1 MNADKKEKGFLPS
14 NNKLVKVHRGLQR
27 DKDMSGFTANHLP
40 PNAALPSR
48 TAPPVYNTNPRP
60 VGQSRGYNGFIP
72 IQNSYVP
79 LQNTFLQP
87 NPMMA
92 LHSMHFVPMGHQN
105 IQPLPQNIET
115 RSHIPGQTNFV
126 PEVMLPNGMKMCPVG
141 LLNGELLYK
150 VTAPSNFTPPLPPT
164 VPKTKKKFKKVDEP
178 YTEQTYVKKP
188 LNAFMLF
195 SKEHRQAV
203 KERSTSMNIAVI
215 NETLGK
221 MWHLLPEEEKAKYY
235 VLAEKEKRLHSQQ
248 HPDWSCRHNYGKKR
262 YNKRIRDLTTG
273 SVQELTSEL
282 QDENGHVESEGEDS
296 PASLTVD
303 SPAEHLSIELT
314 QTPKMQE

>member
-1 MNADKKEKGFLPS
+1 
-14 NNKLVKVHRGLQR
+14 
-27 DKDMSGFTANHLP
+27 MSGFASNRLP

-48 TAPPVYNTNPRP
+48 AVTPVYNTNPRP
-60 VGQSRGYNGFIP
+60 LGPGRGYNGFIP
-72 IQNSYVP
+72 IQNSYVS
-79 LQNTFLQP
+79 LQNSFMQP
-87 NPMMA
+87 NPMITPPN
-92 LHSMHFVPMGHQN
+92 MHFVPMSHQN

-115 RSHIPGQTNFV
+115 RPHIPGQTNFV

-150 VTAPSNFTPPLPPT
+150 VTAANFTAPLPPT
-164 VPKTKKKFKKVDEP
+164 VTKPKKKPRKGDDQ
-178 YTEQTYVKKP
+178 YAEQTYVKKP

-203 KERSTSMNIAVI
+203 KERSASMNIAVI

-221 MWHLLPEEEKAKYY
+221 MWHLLPEEEKAKFYE
-235 VLAEKEKRLHSQQ
+235 LAEKEKRLHSQQ

-273 SVQELTSEL
+273 SVQATSEL
-282 QDENGHVESEGEDS
+282 PEEPRQAESENDDS
-296 PASLTVD
+296 PASLSVD
-303 SPAEHLSIELT
+303 STTEQLSSE
-314 QTPKMQE
+314 QKPPP

>member
-1 MNADKKEKGFLPS
+1 MCHKSQIIPGIVF
-14 NNKLVKVHRGLQR
+14 R
-27 DKDMSGFTANHLP
+27 DKDMSGFTSNRIP

-48 TAPPVYNTNPRP
+48 TATPVFSANPRP
-60 VGQSRGYNGFIP
+60 VGQSLGFNGFIP
-72 IQNSYVP
+72 LQNSYVP
-79 LQNTFLQP
+79 LQNGFLQP
-87 NPMMA
+87 NPVMA
-92 LHSMHFVPMGHQN
+92 PPSMHFVPMSHQN
-105 IQPLPQNIET
+105 IQPITQNIEA
-115 RSHIPGQTNFV
+115 RPHIPGQTNFV

-150 VTAPSNFTPPLPPT
+150 VTTANFTAPLPPT
-164 VPKTKKKFKKVDEP
+164 ISKPKKKPKKVDDQ

-203 KERSTSMNIAVI
+203 KDRSASTNIAVI

-221 MWHLLPEEEKAKYY
+221 MWHLLPEEEKAKFYE
-235 VLAEKEKRLHSQQ
+235 LAEKEKRLHSQQ

-273 SVQELTSEL
+273 SVQATSTSEL
-282 QDENGHVESEGEDS
+282 QDEEPGQEDSDDEES
-296 PASLTVD
+296 PASLSVD
-303 SPAEHLSIELT
+303 STTEQFSLE
-314 QTPKMQE
+314 QKTPP